1 MEQLTNINN
10 AMSDSEIGYT
20 DRIRLLREKLELTQE
35 QFADKIGVSTV
46 LISDIERKKKKLSL
60 SNAIEI
66 RRLFNVS
73 LDWLYELSDDTN
85 DTASNIIDDLRQVF
99 NIDFKNRTISV
110 DENLAEFLDKL
121 FDAYKTKKEKN
132 IPDDGFKYWVDG
144 LKKDY
149 NEKLKSPT
157 GRITK
162 KYKLQDYDEYKL
174 EHAAYIDT
182 HHGI

>member
-1 MEQLTNINN
+1 MEELTNINN
-10 AMSDSEIGYT
+10 VISDSEIGYT
-20 DRIRLLREKLELTQE
+20 DRIKLLREKLGLTQE

-85 DTASNIIDDLRQVF
+85 DMASNIIDNLRQVF
-99 NIDFKNRTISV
+99 KIDFKNRTISV

-121 FDAYKTKKEKN
+121 FDAYKTKEEKN

-149 NEKLKSPT
+149 NEKLKTPT
-157 GRITK
+157 GKPTK
-162 KYKLQDYDEYKL
+162 KYYLLDYREHNL
-174 EHAAYIDT
+174 EHAATIPT
-182 HHGI
+182 HRSI

>member
-1 MEQLTNINN
+1 MDELTNINN

-73 LDWLYELSDDTN
+73 LDWLYELSDDIN

-110 DENLAEFLDKL
+110 DENLSEFLDKL
-121 FDAYKTKKEKN
+121 FDAYKTKEEKN

-149 NEKLKSPT
+149 NEKLKSPIGKT
-157 GRITK
+157 IK
-162 KYKLQDYDEYKL
+162 KYYLQDYREHNL
-174 EHAAYIDT
+174 ENAGTIPT
-182 HHGI
+182 HRSF

>member
-73 LDWLYELSDDTN
+73 LDWLYELSDDIN

-99 NIDFKNRTISV
+99 NIDFKNRT
-110 DENLAEFLDKL
+110 KL
-121 FDAYKTKKEKN
+121 FDAYKTKEEKN

-149 NEKLKSPT
+149 NEKLKSPIGKT
-157 GRITK
+157 IK
-162 KYKLQDYDEYKL
+162 KYYLQDYREHNL
-174 EHAAYIDT
+174 ENAGTIPT
-182 HHGI
+182 HRSF

>member
-110 DENLAEFLDKL
+110 DENLSEFLDKL
-121 FDAYKTKKEKN
+121 FDAYKTKEEKN

-157 GRITK
+157 GKTIK
-162 KYKLQDYDEYKL
+162 KYYLRDYHEYKL

>member
-1 MEQLTNINN
+1 MDELTNINN
-10 AMSDSEIGYT
+10 AISVSEIGYT

-60 SNAIEI
+60 SNAVEM
-66 RRLFNVS
+66 R
-73 LDWLYELSDDTN
+73 LSDDTSEPE
-85 DTASNIIDDLRQVF
+85 SNIIDDLRQVF
-99 NIDFKNRTISV
+99 NIDFKNKTILV

-121 FDAYKTKKEKN
+121 FDAYKTKEEKN
-132 IPDDGFKYWVDG
+132 IPDEGFKYWLDG

-149 NEKLKSPT
+149 NEKLKAST
-157 GRITK
+157 GRTTK
-162 KYKLQDYDEYKL
+162 KYKLQDYGEYKI

>member
-1 MEQLTNINN
+1 MDELTNINN
-10 AMSDSEIGYT
+10 AISVSEIGYT

-46 LISDIERKKKKLSL
+46 LIFDIERKKKKLSL
-60 SNAIEI
+60 SNAVEM

-73 LDWLYELSDDTN
+73 LDWLYELSDDTSEP
-85 DTASNIIDDLRQVF
+85 ASNIIDDLRQVF
-99 NIDFKNRTISV
+99 NIDFKNKTILV

-121 FDAYKTKKEKN
+121 FDAYKTKEEKN
-132 IPDDGFKYWVDG
+132 IPDEGFKYWLDG

-149 NEKLKSPT
+149 NEKLKAPT
-157 GRITK
+157 GRTTK
-162 KYKLQDYDEYKL
+162 KYKLQDYGEYKL

-182 HHGI
+182 HQGI